1 METKRENWK
10 RKPHFTGQHG
20 NGHGNENHAGKET
33 KGTKTPSLVSM
44 AGGWQRNLFEPLQKG
59 SLTIWHRFSV
69 SSIKLISAY

>member
-1 METKRENWK
+1 METNRKNWK

-20 NGHGNENHAGKET
+20 NEHGNENHAGKET

-44 AGGWQRNLFEPLQKG
+44 AGGWQRNLFTPFKTG
-59 SLTIWHRFSV
+59 RLTIWHRLSV